1 MARPRTFDEDTV
13 IRAARDQFRRCGY
26 SGTSL
31 DDLVKATGL
40 AKASIYN
47 AFGDKHALYIRA
59 FDNYCTEAVEALG
72 AELDGPDETAAERLR
87 HLILHMADTTGTASE
102 PPLSCFLS
110 KATAELAARDPEVAG
125 IAQRAFRQIEDVL
138 ASALLAAQRADVVPP
153 SRDCRSTARHILVG
167 LRGLE
172 ALAAAGVDRA
182 VLADAA
188 GSIARL
194 TLSPGL

>member
-1 MARPRTFDEDTV
+1 M

-31 DDLVKATGL
+31 DDLVKTTGL

-59 FDNYCTEAVEALG
+59 FDSYCTEAVEALG
-72 AELDGPDETAAERLR
+72 AELDGPDETAGVRLR
-87 HLILHMADTTGTASE
+87 HLILHMADTAGTASE

-138 ASALLAAQRADVVPP
+138 SSALSAAQRADVVPP

-188 GSIARL
+188 GSLAQS
-194 TLSPGL
+194 TLGPQP